1 MRAPTDPLQWIST
14 FLDAQA
20 AELGAA
26 HNTLLAYGRD
36 LKDLINWL
44 GHRNLALDTLTRADL
59 EAYLISCDADGL
71 SRATRARRL
80 SSLKQ
85 LYRFA
90 FEEGWR
96 ADNPALQIKGPGR
109 AKSLPKTL
117 DMSEVDRLI
126 DTAKT
131 TGRSAGDRL
140 RNTCL
145 IELLYATGMRVTEL
159 VSLPVS
165 ATRGDPRMLLVMGK
179 GGKERMVPLSS
190 TARVALTDWN
200 IERDTIERKR
210 ESLGHKPSKFLF
222 PSRGKSGHLTRN
234 RFFLLIKE
242 MAVAAGLS
250 PESISPHTL
259 RHAFATHLLANGA
272 DLRAIQTLLG
282 HADIATT
289 EIYTHVL
296 DARLIELVHTHHP
309 LAHDDIDQSAETPKP
324 KA

>member
-1 MRAPTDPLQWIST
+1 MTQAPGTTDLWIST
-14 FLDAQA
+14 FLEAQA

-26 HNTLLAYGRD
+26 QNTLLAYGRD
-36 LKDLINWL
+36 LKDAAHWASNR
-44 GHRNLALDTLTRADL
+44 GVNFTDATREDL
-59 EAYLISCDADGL
+59 ENYLIGCDDEGL

-85 LYRFA
+85 LFRFA

-96 ADNPALQIKGPGR
+96 SDNPALQIKGPGR

-117 DMSEVDRLI
+117 TEAEVDRLL
-126 DTAKT
+126 AAGRS
-131 TGRSAGDRL
+131 TGRTEADRL
-140 RNTCL
+140 RNSCL

-165 ATRGDPRMLLVMGK
+165 ATRGDPRMLMVMGK
-179 GGKERMVPLSS
+179 GGKERMVPLSNP
-190 TARVALTDWN
+190 ARTALTDWLAH
-200 IERDTIERKR
+200 RDAVEAEQETK
-210 ESLGHKPSKFLF
+210 GAKPSRFLF
-222 PSRGKSGHLTRN
+222 PSRGKLGHLTRN

-242 MAVAAGLS
+242 FAVSAGIS
-250 PESISPHTL
+250 PELVSPHTL

-272 DLRAIQTLLG
+272 DLRSIQTLLG

-296 DARLIELVHTHHP
+296 DSRLAELVQQHHP
-309 LAHDDIDQSAETPKP
+309 LAQSSDD
-324 KA
+324 